1 LTPIAGAQRAKAA
14 KIPVYTVALGTPNGV
29 LNRPFGFG
37 GSGMPTRIPV
47 PPDPATLRMIAN
59 MTGGKFFD
67 ARSADALNSAY
78 KQLGSRLGRVPGTKE
93 ATNEAVFLAALVLLA
108 AAILSALWAPRLP

>member
-1 LTPIAGAQRAKAA
+1 
-14 KIPVYTVALGTPNGV
+14 
-29 LNRPFGFG
+29 
-37 GSGMPTRIPV
+37 MPTRIPV